1 MAACMSR
8 HCLMLFAGAILALTF
23 VHGLEAAVPSP
34 DKWPCDKQDNDEP
47 ETLCRATI
55 NCHCISGTYLDI
67 PCDTFDQ
74 DNIDCSSYC
83 KPCPYGK
90 FSPFD
95 NRCLACRPVTPCKP
109 NEEVLIN
116 ATGRADKVCG
126 CRRQDLTCPP
136 CPEQTTPTVTSTQ
149 VETVVD
155 PSVNPPP
162 CPQKEQATDPQ
173 WTFDGWSFVIGFFV
187 PICLVLFPIVILWV
201 LLKKRVYRLRLPSS
215 FTVLM
220 LCCHLSALLLSC
232 IKQSWY
238 VN

>member
-8 HCLMLFAGAILALTF
+8 HCLMLLAGAILALTF

-34 DKWPCDKQDNDEP
+34 DKRPCDKQDNDEP

-55 NCHCISGTYLDI
+55 DCYCISGTYLDI

-109 NEEVLIN
+109 NEEVIIR
-116 ATGRADKVCG
+116 ATGRADQVCG

-136 CPEQTTPTVTSTQ
+136 CPEQTTPTFTSTQ

-155 PSVNPPP
+155 PSVNPP
-162 CPQKEQATDPQ
+162 QEKRATDNQ
-173 WTFDGWSFVIGFFV
+173 WTFDGWSVVIG
-187 PICLVLFPIVILWV
+187 IILAMGLVLLVVWIVCI
-201 LLKKRVYRLRLPSS
+201 LLKERGYHLRLPSS
-215 FTVLM
+215 FTVPK
-220 LCCHLSALLLSC
+220 LSC
-232 IKQSWY
+232 PFSASLLRNVKLSWY